1 MESIGGDAMERRRTF
16 VAEGLLQLG
25 PRADYFIFFDGD
37 FLGRVLAQHIGV
49 ESLPGVY
56 TRLGR
61 ARVTMEW
68 LEDDEL
74 TEEASPT

>member
-1 MESIGGDAMERRRTF
+1 
-16 VAEGLLQLG
+16 VA
-25 PRADYFIFFDGD
+25 RADYFIFFDGD

-49 ESLPGVY
+49 ESKSGEY

-61 ARVTMEW
+61 ARITVEW
-68 LEDDEL
+68 IEDDEL

>member
-1 MESIGGDAMERRRTF
+1 MA
-16 VAEGLLQLG
+16 
-25 PRADYFIFFDGD
+25 RADCFIFFDGV

-49 ESLPGVY
+49 ESVPGVY

-61 ARVTMEW
+61 ARITVEW
-68 LEDDEL
+68 LEDGEA